1 MFIKKYFR
9 VHAGLFEHEKSWIL
23 KNLGPS
29 TTREEHF
36 LIFVIWR
43 KCPDLWHQN
52 LKKSLLFTV
61 FHFFWIFLTTLEN
74 LQCSER
80 FKLFEI
86 LDFGVPNPQNLQNP
100 WFWNRFEVGSGIGD
114 LTFILPIGGETEKI
128 SPQALQNW
136 EGKNMIFPPQALSNW
151 GGNIFRFGVSPPIG
165 GEKRCP
171 GVVHP

>member
-52 LKKSLLFTV
+52 LQNSFFLQFSIFFEFFWPLWRIYSVQHDLNCSKFLILGSQILKIYKIHDFETGSKSAQELGTSLLSYQ
-61 FHFFWIFLTTLEN
+61 L
-74 LQCSER
+74 
-80 FKLFEI
+80 
-86 LDFGVPNPQNLQNP
+86 
-100 WFWNRFEVGSGIGD
+100 
-114 LTFILPIGGETEKI
+114 GG
-128 SPQALQNW
+128 
-136 EGKNMIFPPQALSNW
+136 GK
-151 GGNIFRFGVSPPIG
+151 
-165 GEKRCP
+165 K
-171 GVVHP
+171 